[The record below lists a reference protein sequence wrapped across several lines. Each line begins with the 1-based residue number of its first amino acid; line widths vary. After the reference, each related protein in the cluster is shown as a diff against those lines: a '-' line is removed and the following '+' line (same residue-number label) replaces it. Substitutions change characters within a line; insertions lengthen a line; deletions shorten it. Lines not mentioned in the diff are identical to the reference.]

1 MAHTDRDDDAP
12 QGIIQQKPPPPPA
25 RGPAPDPVPEPIIPQ
40 KPPPPPARAP
50 SQDELTPVPSA
61 PAEAAPRRQ
70 SSPPA
75 SRKPSRKPSGHIV
88 IPARDSDPEIISRA
102 GERPRMSSAPE
113 LTLIDYPRIP
123 KPSLTRLSPVSSA
136 LFSGR

>member
-1 MAHTDRDDDAP
+1 MAHTDRGDEP
-12 QGIIQQKPPPPPA
+12 QGIIPQKPPPPPA

-40 KPPPPPARAP
+40 KPPPPPMRAP
-50 SQDELTPVPSA
+50 SQDECTPVPGA

-88 IPARDSDPEIISRA
+88 IPARDDDPEIISRA
-102 GERPRMSSAPE
+102 GERVRMGSAPE
-113 LTLIDYPRIP
+113 LTLIDYPRLTR
-123 KPSLTRLSPVSSA
+123 PSLTRLQRPSVTT
-136 LFSGR
+136 LVGR